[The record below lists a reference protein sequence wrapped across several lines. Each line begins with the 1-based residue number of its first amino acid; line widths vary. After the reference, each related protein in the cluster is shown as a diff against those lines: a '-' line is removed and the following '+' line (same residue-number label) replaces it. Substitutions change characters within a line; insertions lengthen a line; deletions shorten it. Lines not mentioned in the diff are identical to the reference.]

1 MQRSSLWKISLVV
14 FAVVGAVFLN
24 GLVLGDFLQNLFYKV
39 VAKPG
44 VFLINKLTGLPRLGK
59 GFLNSKTVVMKNKK
73 LEEENKVFLGRI
85 AESEGLKREN
95 EFLRKELKVAPR
107 LESRLLIVEIFSIQR
122 NALSSTALI
131 NKGKADGVRKSM
143 AVITSGNILAG
154 VVDQVFDNSALLLLL
169 DDPRSVV
176 SVRIQETN
184 ILAEARGKL
193 DGNFRVDLITH
204 KEEVKEGSIIVASG
218 LDGLKESL
226 LVGRISQVG
235 TGSSGLFKEVTGK
248 PLFDLSLG
256 SELFV
261 ILE

>member
-1 MQRSSLWKISLVV
+1 MVV
-14 FAVVGAVFLN
+14 FIVVGAVFLN
-24 GLVLGDFLQNLFYKV
+24 NFVLGSFLQNLFYKV
-39 VAKPG
+39 AVKPG
-44 VFLINKLTGLPRLGK
+44 VFLTDKLAGLPRLSK
-59 GFLNSKTVVMKNKK
+59 GFLDNKAVVEENKK
-73 LEEENKVFLGRI
+73 LEKENEILLGRI
-85 AESEGLKREN
+85 AELENLGREN
-95 EFLRKELKVAPR
+95 EFLRKELKVAPK
-107 LESRLLIVEIFSIQR
+107 LGSRLLVADIFSIQR

-143 AVITSGNILAG
+143 AVIASGNILAG
-154 VVDQVFDNSALLLLL
+154 VVDQVFDNSALLFLL
-169 DDPRSVV
+169 DDPRSVI

-193 DGNFRVDLITH
+193 DGNFGVDLITH
-204 KEEVKEGSIIVASG
+204 EEEVKEGGIIVTSG

-226 LVGRISQVG
+226 LVGRISQAG
-235 TGSSGLFKEVTGK
+235 TGNGGLFKEVTGK